1 MPRIEIHNVGA
12 RGVGLDVPDHEL
24 PPEVWTNSLN
34 MRFNKM
40 NATRFGGH
48 AQVFGTPTVA
58 PSYVI
63 YVPGLTGHFWIYTS
77 LTKAYVYDGT
87 THTNITRQSGG
98 LDVNYT
104 ASNHRE
110 WNGCVFGGIPILNNG
125 TDLPQYWSAL
135 SAATKLANLT
145 NFTSTL
151 RAKIIRN
158 FGRFLV
164 ALNLTDNST
173 RLPHA
178 VQWSHGADPGTIPS
192 SWDYTDAT
200 VDAGRTHLTDVE
212 GGEITDALML
222 GNQLIVY
229 KQRST
234 HAMRFVG
241 GNDIMGFEQLFGG
254 GAASPRFVTAI
265 DLGRRHFVVSDT
277 DIFIHQGTK
286 EVDYVAEA
294 AVKDAVFAEISVA
307 NQGNAFCFDN
317 PNTSEVF
324 FAYPTT
330 GATLPDRAFVYNYK
344 YKTHQFRAFQGM
356 MAARGSVF
364 SSSGLLWSELTNTW
378 AETTDPWSSET
389 RQMVVIA
396 DPTATKIWQ
405 LDSGAAFGSLV
416 TSTFLERTGL
426 SVIGKDRQGQPKL
439 DFGQNRLVKRVWPKL
454 RGETVINVRVGMAS
468 SLNGEVT
475 WGTAQSFNPSTQKYL
490 DFTSFGLMPAIR
502 FEGTENV
509 SWQLEGYGIE
519 IEPLG
524 TGGL

>member
-1 MPRIEIHNVGA
+1 MPRIEVHNVGA

-34 MRFNKM
+34 MRFSKM
-40 NATRFGGH
+40 NATRFSGH

-58 PSYVI
+58 PSFVL

-77 LTKAYVYDGT
+77 LTKAYVYDGSA
-87 THTNITRQSGG
+87 HSNITRQTAGN
-98 LDVNYT
+98 DVNYT

-110 WNGCVFGGIPILNNG
+110 WNGCIFGGIPILNNG
-125 TDLPQYWSAL
+125 TDLPQYWPTLDATDKLEAL
-135 SAATKLANLT
+135 A

-151 RAKIIRN
+151 RAKVIRN

-164 ALNLTDNST
+164 ALNLTDNAT

-192 SWDYTDAT
+192 SWDYTSAT
-200 VDAGRTHLTDVE
+200 VDAGRTHLTDAE

-222 GNQLIVY
+222 GNQLIIY

-234 HAMRFVG
+234 HAMRFIG
-241 GNDIMGFEQLFGG
+241 GNDIMGFEQLFGS
-254 GAASPRFVTAI
+254 GAFAPRLICAC
-265 DLGRRHFVVSDT
+265 DLGKRHFVVSET
-277 DIFIHQGTK
+277 DMFIHQGTK
-286 EVDYVAEA
+286 EVEYVAEA
-294 AVKDAVFAEISVA
+294 AVRDSIFAEIDTTSQNNSFV
-307 NQGNAFCFDN
+307 FEN
-317 PNTSEVF
+317 PNASEVW
-324 FAYPTT
+324 FAYPSA
-330 GATLPDRAFVYNYK
+330 GSTLPDKAFVYNYK

-364 SSSGLLWSELTNTW
+364 ESSGLQWSELTNTW
-378 AETTDPWSSET
+378 AETTDSWSSEA
-389 RQMVVIA
+389 RQMVVVA
-396 DPTATKIWQ
+396 DPTATKLWQ
-405 LDSGAAFGSLV
+405 VDSGSTFGSLV

-426 SVIGKDRQGQPKL
+426 SVIGKDRQGNPKL
-439 DFGQNRLVKRVWPKL
+439 DFAQNRLVKRVWPKL
-454 RGETVINVRVGMAS
+454 RGETTINVRVGMAN
-468 SLNGEVT
+468 SLNGDVT
-475 WGTAQSFNPSTQKYL
+475 WGSPQSFDPSTQKYL

-502 FEGTENV
+502 FEGTEDI

-519 IEPLG
+519 IETLG